1 MWKLALKKN
10 TKVPSVIT
18 TLGWV
23 LAPSE
28 MEFDFAYYC
37 ETHLGKWGW
46 WVQWWTLPKQTMF
59 NELCIL
65 SEYSVEIVQSIGG
78 K

>member
-1 MWKLALKKN
+1 MGMMGPMVN
-10 TKVPSVIT
+10 I
-18 TLGWV
+18 G
-23 LAPSE
+23 
-28 MEFDFAYYC
+28 
-37 ETHLGKWGW
+37 
-46 WVQWWTLPKQTMF
+46 KQTMF